1 MLMLFTHPHYH
12 YYCFI
17 IIIIIIVTIYGTRMP
32 KYDLTP
38 LRLIIVVSFRLLLL
52 HFDFL
57 MKFFYHL

>member
-12 YYCFI
+12 YFI
-17 IIIIIIVTIYGTRMP
+17 IINIIIIVTIYGTRMP

-38 LRLIIVVSFRLLLL
+38 LRLNIVVSFRLLLL